1 MADRPKSLV
10 VAMRE
15 LSSCCGT
22 TLSGHPEWFK
32 GGLSELPEG
41 GYDVVATLLS
51 DAADELEGMQ
61 KLNGKLYRPYIPIK
75 LRSDSSAVEQLV
87 RN

>member
-22 TLSGHPEWFK
+22 TLSGHPEWFREAYLNSQK
-32 GGLSELPEG
+32 G

-61 KLNGKLYRPYIPIK
+61 KLNGKLYKTLYP
-75 LRSDSSAVEQLV
+75 D
-87 RN
+87 